1 MIYIY
6 LDESGN
12 LGYSNKSSKYFL
24 IAMLSTRNH
33 KSIDNCIKRIRQR
46 KLKKKFKEIPELKF
60 NNSDE
65 IIRKSVLKC
74 IANKE
79 ANIYY
84 ILLDK
89 RKVSDK
95 SATTKTE
102 FYTYLTGFLISQ
114 ILEEKEN
121 IELIVDKPLSRE
133 KREEFNEYI
142 KEKIIDKLK
151 SKVNIRVEHK
161 DSKEDKCIQAVD
173 FISGAIFSKY
183 EFNNE
188 LYFNIIQNRIKQE
201 VIFHEEK

>member
-1 MIYIY
+1 MHIY

-12 LGYSNKSSKYFL
+12 LGYSDKSSKYFL
-24 IAMLSTRNH
+24 IALLVTKNH

-65 IIRKSVLKC
+65 IIKKLILKC
-74 IANKE
+74 IANRE

-89 RKVSDK
+89 RKVSNK

-121 IELIVDKPLSRE
+121 IELIVDKSLTRE
-133 KREEFNEYI
+133 KREEFNKYI
-142 KEKIIDKLK
+142 KDKIIDKLK

-173 FISGAIFSKY
+173 FVAGAIFSKY
-183 EFNNE
+183 EFNKDI
-188 LYFNIIQNRIKQE
+188 YYNIIQSRIKQE
-201 VIFHEEK
+201 VIFREE